1 MMNRPSSGLS
11 NTRRIIVGHGSTFH
25 DPAIAIIEGE
35 TIYAEAFERHTQCKR
50 SVSNFGLW
58 YSWEPIQEA
67 LAALQIS
74 PAEDADI
81 DFRTSWN
88 ISPQYLPLLKAFLS
102 ASHLWSYGRP
112 LGMSGAPSLMRAQA
126 ETEELVRVQ
135 TWWVLR
141 GKKTKDLMA
150 PTHGNYGGVG
160 LNQTVRFART
170 AHHLAHAAT
179 AVYTSPFEECIVM
192 NIDGSGETESVTFY
206 HFANNEF
213 RSLNTNSAWRVS
225 LGHLYI
231 RITEACGFDANEGEE
246 WKVMGLAGYGR
257 PRREIY
263 DFFMSR
269 TRIKGMEISVDL
281 DMLNTMAWKTAL
293 EAITGPFRRED
304 DPDVLKAADL
314 AHNFQAYFTDVVCEL
329 AKNACKLGLS
339 KNLALGGGC
348 ALNSSANGQILE
360 RSGFNRLHVPSAP
373 ADDGNALGVA
383 LYEKHYVQRQPRKP
397 QIMSPYLGSYI
408 DTRNLERI
416 LGFGGVVHQEFP
428 DEASLCSEVA
438 QILSQGKIIGWVQG
452 RAEFGPRAL
461 GNRSILA
468 DPRPKSMKDEINR
481 RVKFREEYRPLA
493 PSILHEHG
501 EQYFENYQ
509 ESPYMERTLRFRE
522 SVRDKVPAVV
532 HVDGTGRLQTV
543 KEEWNPLFYRLIS
556 EFYKRTN
563 IPILLNTSLNVM
575 GKPIVHSVSDALTV
589 LYTTDLDF
597 LIVGKYLIGKR
608 SDSLPTHGENGSSV
622 AHR

>member
-1 MMNRPSSGLS
+1 LTSG
-11 NTRRIIVGHGSTFH
+11 
-25 DPAIAIIEGE
+25 P
-35 TIYAEAFERHTQCKR
+35 EARAQCG
-50 SVSNFGLW
+50 N
-58 YSWEPIQEA
+58 
-67 LAALQIS
+67 
-74 PAEDADI
+74 
-81 DFRTSWN
+81 
-88 ISPQYLPLLKAFLS
+88 S
-102 ASHLWSYGRP
+102 ARWDLCGGRP
-112 LGMSGAPSLMRAQA
+112 ELDGA
-126 ETEELVRVQ
+126 
-135 TWWVLR
+135 
-141 GKKTKDLMA
+141 K
-150 PTHGNYGGVG
+150 
-160 LNQTVRFART
+160 
-170 AHHLAHAAT
+170 
-179 AVYTSPFEECIVM
+179 
-192 NIDGSGETESVTFY
+192 
-206 HFANNEF
+206 
-213 RSLNTNSAWRVS
+213 
-225 LGHLYI
+225 
-231 RITEACGFDANEGEE
+231 
-246 WKVMGLAGYGR
+246 GR
-257 PRREIY
+257 PYR
-263 DFFMSR
+263 D
-269 TRIKGMEISVDL
+269 
-281 DMLNTMAWKTAL
+281 
-293 EAITGPFRRED
+293 
-304 DPDVLKAADL
+304 
-314 AHNFQAYFTDVVCEL
+314 
-329 AKNACKLGLS
+329 
-339 KNLALGGGC
+339 
-348 ALNSSANGQILE
+348 
-360 RSGFNRLHVPSAP
+360 
-373 ADDGNALGVA
+373 
-383 LYEKHYVQRQPRKP
+383 
-397 QIMSPYLGSYI
+397 PYLGSYI
-408 DTRNLERI
+408 DTKNLERI
-416 LGFGGVVHQEFP
+416 LGFGGVVHQEFS

-438 QILSQGKIIGWVQG
+438 QILSQGKIIGCVQG